1 MARLKRIPLIFF
13 FKKKKGGKTTGGIYI
28 SASPIRVIRTAVDRA
43 FRFNPPEIS
52 YRPLTPN

>member
-1 MARLKRIPLIFF
+1 MPRLKRTPLFFLF
-13 FKKKKGGKTTGGIYI
+13 FKKGKTTGI
-28 SASPIRVIRTAVDRA
+28 SASPIRVIRMAVDRA

>member
-1 MARLKRIPLIFF
+1 MARLKRILFF
-13 FKKKKGGKTTGGIYI
+13 FLKKGENDKPDI
-28 SASPIRVIRTAVDRA
+28 SASPIRVICMAVDRA